1 MTKNLR
7 DLVGNRVRFHR
18 TESSM
23 SRRVLA
29 EQTDISERY
38 LAQLEAGKANISILL
53 IERIAKSLGVS
64 LTELMKP
71 RGLPTISNALS
82 RYLST
87 LDSKAQEKALVLLR
101 NHFDTEPGNG
111 DKGIALVGM
120 RGAGKSTLGK
130 ALAGQTGMPFVKLSD
145 RIAEN
150 SGMAVS
156 ELMELG
162 GPTAYRR
169 HELEAL
175 EKLIGCEGRKIL
187 EVSGGIAE
195 SPEGFDL
202 LQKHF
207 HTIFV
212 KASAKEH
219 VERVAAQNDHR
230 PMQGHPAAI
239 KEAEDLLASRM
250 AVFET
255 AHDVIDTTGQSVE
268 ESQKAIISLVPDFD
282 EETQTIN

>member
-7 DLVGNRVRFHR
+7 DLVGDRVRFHR

-29 EQTDISERY
+29 EDTDISERY

-71 RGLPTISNALS
+71 RGTPAISNKLA

-87 LDSKAQEKALVLLR
+87 LDGKSQQKALSLLEA
-101 NHFDTEPGNG
+101 HFETEPKTGH
-111 DKGIALVGM
+111 KGIALVGM
-120 RGAGKSTLGK
+120 RGAGKSTLGRI
-130 ALAGQTGMPFVKLSD
+130 LAANTGLPFVRLSD

-150 SGMAVS
+150 SGMPIS
-156 ELMELG
+156 ELMGLG
-162 GPTAYRR
+162 GMTAYRR

-175 EKLIGCEGRKIL
+175 QKLVDCSGRKVL

-195 SPEGFDL
+195 SPQAFEL
-202 LQKHF
+202 LLTHF
-207 HTIFV
+207 HTVYV
-212 KASAKEH
+212 KASAKDH
-219 VERVAAQNDHR
+219 VERVTAQNDTR
-230 PMQGHPAAI
+230 PMEGYPEAV
-239 KEAEDLLASRM
+239 KEAASLLAARTP
-250 AVFET
+250 VFER
-255 AHDVIDTTGQSVE
+255 AHDTIDTTGQTLKKSEQALGDLMPKFRKEDNV
-268 ESQKAIISLVPDFD
+268 V
-282 EETQTIN
+282 N

>member
-1 MTKNLR
+1 MSKNLR
-7 DLVGNRVRFHR
+7 DLVGGRVRFHR

-64 LTELMKP
+64 LTELLKP
-71 RGLPTISNALS
+71 RGMPAISNALS

-87 LDSKAQEKALVLLR
+87 LDGKTQKKALSLLQ
-101 NHFDTEPGNG
+101 NHFENEPPTGN
-111 DKGIALVGM
+111 KGIALVGT

-130 ALAGQTGMPFVKLSD
+130 ILADKTGLAFVRLSD

-150 SGMAVS
+150 CHMAIS
-156 ELMELG
+156 ELVGLG
-162 GPTAYRR
+162 GVKAYRR

-175 EKLIGCEGRKIL
+175 EKLINCDGRKVL

-195 SPEGFDL
+195 STQAFEL
-202 LQKHF
+202 LLKHF
-207 HTIFV
+207 HTIYI

-219 VERVAAQNDHR
+219 VDRVASQNDMR
-230 PMQGHPAAI
+230 PMEGHPEAV
-239 KEAEDLLASRM
+239 KEAESLLAARGP
-250 AVFET
+250 VFEQ
-255 AHDVIDTTGQSVE
+255 AHDVINTTGQSIDSAEGALTALMPKFEQE
-268 ESQKAIISLVPDFD
+268 ENVV
-282 EETQTIN
+282 N